1 MLADWRIDP
10 STGPHI
16 TFMTPLP
23 AGIVGAGRSRNG
35 LGPFLATFLER
46 AGCRVAAI
54 AGSSAAR
61 AEANA
66 AALGERLGHDVH
78 PCRDLDEL
86 CASGIAALVIAS
98 PPQHHLAALEAGASA
113 HLPVLCEKPLVHEH
127 HVASGASVVSRFVS
141 SGLLLTENC
150 HWPFVL
156 PVLRELYGVSSVA
169 SVRQLSLG
177 LGSVTSGR
185 VIVQNALSHLLSL
198 AQAVAHVDADTIV
211 DSVSLDRPSLFAPTV
226 VQAHLRGPR
235 LYLQLALHLDLCPN
249 PPRPA
254 WLAIDGARVDRR
266 IGPDHTFSFS
276 GNGREVP
283 VADPM
288 QQLVFRFSEFLRN
301 PNPSRIAVEGEAVRQ
316 RLRLYHNILSRLP

>member
-1 MLADWRIDP
+1 
-10 STGPHI
+10 
-16 TFMTPLP
+16 MTPLP

-46 AGCRVAAI
+46 AGCRVTAI
-54 AGSSAAR
+54 AGSSPAR

-66 AALGERLGHDVH
+66 AALGERLGHEVR

-98 PPQHHLAALEAGASA
+98 PPEHHLAALEAGAA
-113 HLPVLCEKPLVHEH
+113 ARLPVLCEKPLVHEH
-127 HVASGASVVSRFVS
+127 DFASGVEVVSRFVG

-156 PVLRELYGVSSVA
+156 PVLRELYGDLSLA

-177 LGSVTSGR
+177 LGAVTSGR
-185 VIVQNALSHLLSL
+185 ALVQNTLSHVLSL
-198 AQAVAHVDADTIV
+198 AQAVAHVDADTNAGG
-211 DSVSLDRPSLFAPTV
+211 VSLDRPSLSAPNV
-226 VQAHLRGPR
+226 IRAHLRGPR
-235 LYLQLALHLDLCPN
+235 LDLRLALHLDPCPN

-254 WLAIDGARVDRR
+254 WLEIDGARVDRR
-266 IGPDHTFSFS
+266 IAPGHAFSFS
-276 GNGREVP
+276 GNGRKVP

-288 QQLVFRFSEFLRN
+288 QQLVFRFAELVRR
-301 PNPSRIAVEGEAVRQ
+301 PNPSCIAVEGEAVRQ
-316 RLRLYHNILSRLP
+316 RLRLYHDILSRIP